1 MVCVLVAHS
10 YLTLCKP
17 MDCSPPGCSV
27 HGILQARIWEWVAI
41 PFSRRSSWPRD
52 GTWVSCIG
60 GRFFTVWATRE
71 ALFSYGETHKCL
83 VLLLTAIQASASFQ
97 SSWHTQTLCFEQS
110 VPWTFAFLFVSVPML
125 TVLSPECPPPD
136 AAWPTS
142 LQCSWIPWNCLWSL
156 PSLIL
161 QNSDFS
167 RYIPV
172 QLVFSKGR
180 EGNKTEEWSLQ
191 AQVETA
197 PGSLFPQGCFPLS
210 AAAVTTTLYYYE
222 LFTGLFGHW
231 MMSASKVDTTSYLP
245 FWVLAPRSMLWPL
258 DDECLQGG
266 HTLPAFLCP
275 SP

>member
-1 MVCVLVAHS
+1 MVCVLVAQS

-27 HGILQARIWEWVAI
+27 HGILQARIREWVAI

-52 GTWVSCIG
+52 GTRVSCIA

-83 VLLLTAIQASASFQ
+83 VLLLTATQDSTSFR
-97 SSWHTQTLCFEQS
+97 SSWHTQTLCFKQS
-110 VPWTFAFLFVSVPML
+110 VPWTFVFLFVSVPVP
-125 TVLSPECPPPD
+125 TVLFPECPPPD

-142 LQCSWIPWNCLWSL
+142 LQCSWIPWSCLWSL

-167 RYIPV
+167 RYIPF
-172 QLVFSKGR
+172 QLVLSKRR
-180 EGNKTEEWSLQ
+180 EGNKREEWSLH
-191 AQVETA
+191 
-197 PGSLFPQGCFPLS
+197 GGWNCSRFSLP
-210 AAAVTTTLYYYE
+210 TK
-222 LFTGLFGHW
+222 LFSSLCCSSYHHTVLLWVIYLFGHW
-231 MMSASKVDTTSYLP
+231 MTSASKVDTTSYLC

-258 DDECLQGG
+258 DGEWLQGG
-266 HTLPAFLCP
+266 HIFPLFLCL